1 MANAISK
8 TVEKFLKAHNF
19 NAEPQ
24 GLEALDTLQTFKAGS
39 AKIGEIPAGKK
50 IIVIDAGGTNFRSCL
65 IEKKSDGQLLISDFE
80 KTVMPAIDRELSK
93 KEFYYQIAKNI
104 ERLKNKSDT
113 ISFCFSYA
121 MQRAGDDAMI
131 LRFSKEVK
139 APEAVG
145 TYVCY
150 ELKKALLAQRWFP
163 SVKINILNDTAA
175 LLLSGCT
182 NPSKSWG
189 SHIAFILGTGLNS
202 AYIADSQIVITE
214 CGMLTTPLQSD
225 FDLIVDQNSSNP
237 GKSILEKM
245 CSGAYIGQIAY
256 NMLLAA
262 CNEGLL
268 SKQIFLCHPICA
280 GITAADFDG
289 FLNDDKQS
297 SSALQEIAAYGNSN
311 DRLVLTELLNQL
323 IERAAYI
330 CSKVIISAASHADKT
345 DDYSPIC
352 ISCNGSTFWKT
363 PHLKQLVENSLK
375 DALDRRFEIVQ
386 TENDISSGSFAAAF
400 IS

>member
-121 MQRAGDDAMI
+121 MQRDGDDAMI

-182 NPSKSWG
+182 NPSKRWG
-189 SHIAFILGTGLNS
+189 SHIAFILGLR
-202 AYIADSQIVITE
+202 
-214 CGMLTTPLQSD
+214 
-225 FDLIVDQNSSNP
+225 
-237 GKSILEKM
+237 
-245 CSGAYIGQIAY
+245 
-256 NMLLAA
+256 
-262 CNEGLL
+262 
-268 SKQIFLCHPICA
+268 SK
-280 GITAADFDG
+280 
-289 FLNDDKQS
+289 
-297 SSALQEIAAYGNSN
+297 E
-311 DRLVLTELLNQL
+311 
-323 IERAAYI
+323 
-330 CSKVIISAASHADKT
+330 
-345 DDYSPIC
+345 
-352 ISCNGSTFWKT
+352 
-363 PHLKQLVENSLK
+363 
-375 DALDRRFEIVQ
+375 
-386 TENDISSGSFAAAF
+386 
-400 IS
+400 